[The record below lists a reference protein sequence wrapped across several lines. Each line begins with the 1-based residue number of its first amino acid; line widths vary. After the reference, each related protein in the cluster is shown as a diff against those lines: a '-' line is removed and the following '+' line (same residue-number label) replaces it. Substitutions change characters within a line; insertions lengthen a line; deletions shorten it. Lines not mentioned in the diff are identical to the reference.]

1 MRSGKACGVF
11 SLVYF
16 HDTDTICIDTYFQY
30 CIFMKVANALIHD
43 DESVCRDSDR
53 KYEVVSMEMYCPAT
67 GMYNLE
73 WRVFS
78 PVLSF
83 SLVESD
89 PRRCQ

>member
-1 MRSGKACGVF
+1 MEYF
-11 SLVYF
+11 LLFIFMTPTQYVY
-16 HDTDTICIDTYFQY
+16 TYFQY

-43 DESVCRDSDR
+43 DESVCRDSDH

-67 GMYNLE
+67 GMYSLE